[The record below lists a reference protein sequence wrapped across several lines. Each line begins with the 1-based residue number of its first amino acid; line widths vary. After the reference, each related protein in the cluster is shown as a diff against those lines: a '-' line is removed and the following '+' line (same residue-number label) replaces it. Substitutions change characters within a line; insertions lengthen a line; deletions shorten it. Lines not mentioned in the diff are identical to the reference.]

1 MGATGGGRGGPLGGE
16 SEPGK
21 WNQGTVRDLHH
32 SYHTFVN
39 QGGRHRC
46 FFTRLRYCI
55 QVWAIILTTCP
66 VGVMLPLS
74 THPQCWD
81 GRISYQTE
89 EVSKTDLW
97 KRKLWNIRPLHNRS
111 TKEKTGSRRME
122 EGYHGSGSESALCVA
137 GRREREGRRQKWG
150 SACGGEAPRNVGKK
164 RQFSYWCPWPAEE
177 EQTKVLTSRCAP
189 VGVGE
194 WICQLSTPNKLYLQ
208 KIYVCMFWFWHY
220 NPAKLQK
227 DL

>member
-1 MGATGGGRGGPLGGE
+1 MGTTGGGRGGPLGGE

-89 EVSKTDLW
+89 KASKTDLW
-97 KRKLWNIRPLHNRS
+97 KRELWNIRPLHNRS
-111 TKEKTGSRRME
+111 TKEKQAQEGWRRVAMGPE
-122 EGYHGSGSESALCVA
+122 VNLRCVLLGA
-137 GRREREGRRQKWG
+137 ERGKKTKVRERVRWG
-150 SACGGEAPRNVGKK
+150 GS
-164 RQFSYWCPWPAEE
+164 
-177 EQTKVLTSRCAP
+177 
-189 VGVGE
+189 
-194 WICQLSTPNKLYLQ
+194 
-208 KIYVCMFWFWHY
+208 
-220 NPAKLQK
+220 
-227 DL
+227 